1 MIKLKKNYLIKLIFI
16 FNICIIIQS
25 NFNQIIASELKIK
38 KNFDEISKELRCM
51 TCQNLSIYESDTE
64 FSNLIKNQILAQL
77 KEKKSKAEII
87 EFMVDRYGEYILLDT
102 RFNKKTLFL
111 WLLPFVLL
119 LASFGVFLLKIS
131 KKQNN

>member
-1 MIKLKKNYLIKLIFI
+1 
-16 FNICIIIQS
+16 
-25 NFNQIIASELKIK
+25 
-38 KNFDEISKELRCM
+38 
-51 TCQNLSIYESDTE
+51 
-64 FSNLIKNQILAQL
+64 
-77 KEKKSKAEII
+77 
-87 EFMVDRYGEYILLDT
+87 EYILLDT

>member
-87 EFMVDRYGEYILLDT
+87 EFMVDRYGEYILLEPQ
-102 RFNKKTLFL
+102 FNKMETIFC
-111 WLLPFVLL
+111 FVGRIRLM
-119 LASFGVFLLKIS
+119 ADNTVF
-131 KKQNN
+131 N

>member
-77 KEKKSKAEII
+77 KEKKIKS
-87 EFMVDRYGEYILLDT
+87 
-102 RFNKKTLFL
+102 
-111 WLLPFVLL
+111 
-119 LASFGVFLLKIS
+119 
-131 KKQNN
+131 

>member
-1 MIKLKKNYLIKLIFI
+1 
-16 FNICIIIQS
+16 
-25 NFNQIIASELKIK
+25 
-38 KNFDEISKELRCM
+38 M

-64 FSNLIKNQILAQL
+64 FSNLIKNQILEQL
-77 KEKKSKAEII
+77 EEKKSKAEII